1 MHNIKSQ
8 YIEKMNDDNISDNE
22 KSDILLSALSEIDDI
37 DWLESFYIQYAQSD
51 NQTIAKLALICIGH
65 LARIHQYI
73 NQQKVLPFLN
83 NIKNDNHQFAGII
96 DDVLDDIALFS
107 K

>member
-1 MHNIKSQ
+1 
-8 YIEKMNDDNISDNE
+8 MNDNTISDNE

-51 NQTIAKLALICIGH
+51 NKNIAQLALICIGH
-65 LARIHQYI
+65 LVRVHQYI
-73 NQQKVLPFLN
+73 NQQKVLSFLN
-83 NIKNDNHQFAGII
+83 KIKNDNHQFVGIV
-96 DDVLDDIALFS
+96 DDVLDDIEIFT

>member
-1 MHNIKSQ
+1 MSDN
-8 YIEKMNDDNISDNE
+8 NISDSE
-22 KSDILLSALSEIDDI
+22 KADILLSALSAIDDI

-51 NQTIAKLALICIGH
+51 NKNIAQLALICIGH

-83 NIKNDNHQFAGII
+83 NIKNDNHQFVGII
-96 DDVLDDIALFS
+96 DDMLDDIEIFT

>member
-1 MHNIKSQ
+1 
-8 YIEKMNDDNISDNE
+8 MNNNSASDNE

-37 DWLESFYIQYAQSD
+37 DWLENFYIQYAQSD
-51 NQTIAKLALICIGH
+51 NQTISKLALICIGH
-65 LARIHQYI
+65 LARIHQHI
-73 NQQKVLPFLN
+73 NQQKILSFLN
-83 NIKNDNHQFAGII
+83 KIKNDNHQFVGIV

>member
-1 MHNIKSQ
+1 MSDN
-8 YIEKMNDDNISDNE
+8 NISDSE
-22 KSDILLSALSEIDDI
+22 KADILLSALSAIDDI
-37 DWLESFYIQYAQSD
+37 DWLENFYIQYAQSD
-51 NQTIAKLALICIGH
+51 NQTIAQLALVCIGH
-65 LARIHQYI
+65 LARIHQHI

-83 NIKNDNHQFAGII
+83 KIKNDNHQLVGIV